1 MTADRT
7 PRRKGAADKRREE
20 KRREEKRR
28 EEKRRE
34 EKRREEKR
42 REAYKVT
49 DRTKEPVS
57 DNSKNAPGR
66 HPVHPVRLRL
76 CTV

>member
-1 MTADRT
+1 MRQDGNTLPEGPGRDGEAGSVRSMTADRT

-34 EKRREEKR
+34 EKRREEKHIR
-42 REAYKVT
+42 
-49 DRTKEPVS
+49 
-57 DNSKNAPGR
+57 
-66 HPVHPVRLRL
+66 
-76 CTV
+76 